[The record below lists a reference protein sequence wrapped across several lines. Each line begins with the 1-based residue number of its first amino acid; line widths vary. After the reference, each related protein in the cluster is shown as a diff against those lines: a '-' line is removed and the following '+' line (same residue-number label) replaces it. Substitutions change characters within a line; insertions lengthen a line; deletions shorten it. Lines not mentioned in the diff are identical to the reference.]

1 MKLLNEYE
9 RGQIAELMQILEINI
24 KILDKDQYRIIETE
38 ISRKIG
44 ELKNEAI
51 KL

>member
-9 RGQIAELMQILEINI
+9 RSQIAELMQILEINI
-24 KILDKDQYRIIETE
+24 KILDKDQYRIIEKE
-38 ISRKIG
+38 IRRKIG

>member
-1 MKLLNEYE
+1 VKLLNEYE

-24 KILDKDQYRIIETE
+24 KILDKDQYRIIEKE